1 MTKEAKIVRYIR
13 LIKQGLTDYRW
24 LLYYIQR
31 IDYNPNH
38 RRFVSS
44 IIAKFLPKTPN
55 RQLSSEAGRLSE
67 ILKEEGY
74 VVLENFV
81 NKTQVE
87 EMRAYLDTKLCFDP
101 ERSEMGKFSSPDL
114 APKSSVHAYYAPEDA
129 VGIPHL
135 WELANDPKILSMIED
150 RFQAKPTISLLYVW
164 WLLCGFD
171 AEANTDNCY
180 VKNPGE
186 FHRDI
191 DDWSQIRLYICL
203 TDVDDNVG
211 PHVFIRSS
219 HKWILPA
226 KTRVLD
232 IDHPNFPMRDNLVK
246 LTGEAGMAWLGNTYV
261 LHRGTI
267 PTRKHRLMLTV
278 TYTFF
283 PEPHAPIVPLLPC
296 PDRNQFDPYINRVYL
311 KYD

>member
-1 MTKEAKIVRYIR
+1 MTKETKIARYIR
-13 LIKQGLTDYRW
+13 LIGQALTDYRW

-38 RRFVSS
+38 RKVVSS
-44 IIAKFLPKTPN
+44 IIAKLLPKTPN
-55 RQLSSEAGRLSE
+55 LQLSSEARKLSG
-67 ILKEEGY
+67 ILKEDGY

-81 NKTQVE
+81 NQHQVE
-87 EMRAYLDTKLCFDP
+87 MMRSYLDAKFCFDP
-101 ERSEMGKFSSPDL
+101 DRPEMGKFSSPNL
-114 APKSSVHAYYAPEDA
+114 APKPSVHAYYAPEDA

-135 WELANDPKILSMIED
+135 WELANDPKILSIIED
-150 RFQAKPTISLLYVW
+150 RFDAKPTISLLYVW

-171 AEANTDNCY
+171 AEANVDQYY

-203 TDVDDNVG
+203 SDVDENVG
-211 PHVFIRSS
+211 PHAFIRSS
-219 HKWILPA
+219 HRWVLPP

-232 IDHPNFPMRDNLVK
+232 LDNPDFPMRGNLVK
-246 LTGEAGMAWLGNTYV
+246 LTGEAGMAWLGDTYV

-267 PTRKHRLMLTV
+267 PTREHRLMLTV

-283 PEPHAPIVPLLPC
+283 PEPHAPKVPLLPC
-296 PDRNQFDPYINRVYL
+296 PDRNRFDPYINRVYL